1 MSRQPAPYRTGSKAV
16 EIKCKCQDETRRL
29 FPPFELDYVR
39 LCQFLHQE
47 FRSRLSPDLKNLMV
61 RYVDDEGDL
70 VTMKGNQDL
79 ERALRFG
86 HLLRLNIYDRHRCPP
101 SRAEEDVFNQA
112 LDNMKHLQLNDL
124 ALDTLRGYLTLTRQ
138 KIDLLIDELPRA
150 SKVSET
156 QDHPSVPRVPAQPR
170 SSKHPSDTQVVL
182 PPADIG
188 DFFETPAPSRRETG
202 TTATY
207 ATQPHLGVPNT
218 EYLGNRRSASY
229 THHSYAEKGYA
240 LQPPPERYH
249 EQRNSQYPVAEHGL
263 PAKPSPPN
271 PARVSSHE
279 ASEMA
284 TEYHFQNST
293 AATSPHQRTP
303 SVSGVPPPVD
313 AYHQQRLH
321 HGSNPHQQHQPTP
334 SGGYPGVDPAYAKFN
349 ARRTSG
355 EGPSYTSGRPSADD
369 TGGNDKALQGE
380 RRQAPQISS
389 SYQASTSDNNT
400 GYGPRP
406 LEEVKLAD
414 ATQQPT
420 SAFTNTS
427 MHFSNRGDESSAPT
441 TSHLPSRTTELD
453 GRLSGGNEHSTSATA
468 SRDKKAPP
476 PPPQRPNAEA
486 TTSPAAKT
494 KASAGG
500 TTTSGSGANE
510 GQNFRASTSRPSATG
525 SNAVP
530 VGAQPPHPPPP
541 PPTHMNNTAGGNN
554 HHMQQ
559 PQYSLPPPHLSA
571 SHHPTSPGGSQPPL
585 PPQPMGPVFNAP
597 Y

>member
-86 HLLRLNIYDRHRCPP
+86 HLLRLSIYDRYRCPP
-101 SRAEEDVFNQA
+101 SRAEDDIYNQA

-150 SKVSET
+150 SKVSES
-156 QDHPSVPRVPAQPR
+156 QDHPSVPRVPAPPR
-170 SSKHPSDTQVVL
+170 PAKYSSDTQAPP

-207 ATQPHLGVPNT
+207 AAQPHLGVPNT
-218 EYLGNRRSASY
+218 EYQGNRRSASY

-240 LQPPPERYH
+240 PQPPPERYQ
-249 EQRNSQYPVAEHGL
+249 EQRSSQYPVAEHGL
-263 PAKPSPPN
+263 LSKPSPPN
-271 PARVSSHE
+271 PARVSSHA

-284 TEYHFQNST
+284 TEYHLQNPT
-293 AATSPHQRTP
+293 AATSPRQRTP
-303 SVSGVPPPVD
+303 SASGVPPSVD
-313 AYHQQRLH
+313 PY
-321 HGSNPHQQHQPTP
+321 HQQHQAAP
-334 SGGYPGVDPAYAKFN
+334 SGSYPGVDPAYAKFN

-355 EGPSYTSGRPSADD
+355 EGSSYTPGRPNGN
-369 TGGNDKALQGE
+369 TMGGSDKPLQGE
-380 RRQAPQISS
+380 SRQAPQGSS
-389 SYQASTSDNNT
+389 PYQANANSNST

-406 LEEVKLAD
+406 LEEVRPSD
-414 ATQQPT
+414 ATQQPA

-427 MHFSNRGDESSAPT
+427 MHFSSRGNESSAPT
-441 TSHLPSRTTELD
+441 SSQPPSCITEPK

-468 SRDKKAPP
+468 SRDKNAA
-476 PPPQRPNAEA
+476 PPQRPKTDA
-486 TTSPAAKT
+486 TSMPPAT
-494 KASAGG
+494 KATASAGG
-500 TTTSGSGANE
+500 ATTSGTNAND
-510 GQNFRASTSRPSATG
+510 GQNFHASTSRPSATG
-525 SNAVP
+525 SNTVP

-541 PPTHMNNTAGGNN
+541 PPAHMNSAAGGS
-554 HHMQQ
+554 HHRQQQQQHHPQ
-559 PQYSLPPPHLSA
+559 PQY
-571 SHHPTSPGGSQPPL
+571 PL
-585 PPQPMGPVFNAP
+585 PP
-597 Y
+597 